1 MAEALAHATDRKGRR
16 VVDAAV
22 QPVKLALQR
31 RLLYLGPSKPFVAFC
46 GVRIALL
53 GGGIDCSVL
62 WNTCLLHG

>member
-31 RLLYLGPSKPFVAFC
+31 RLLYLGPSKPLRFVDRVDSGQC
-46 GVRIALL
+46 RCLSEIHRIL
-53 GGGIDCSVL
+53 V
-62 WNTCLLHG
+62 